1 MSSPDNTMRSDS
13 ERPDSAPNLDYLP
26 KWAGDNRQGRARS
39 AEGRLS
45 KEDER
50 SSFRRDLSQPRRS
63 LDPEIAHF
71 RQPRPRTLRWF
82 ATGAGFILAAAFG
95 IVIGLVVSGQ
105 LPSIFGETPR
115 FSS

>member
-1 MSSPDNTMRSDS
+1 MSSPDNTKRSDS
-13 ERPDSAPNLDYLP
+13 ERPDSAQNLDYLP
-26 KWAGDNRQGRARS
+26 KWAGDDRQGRARS

-71 RQPRPRTLRWF
+71 RQPPPRTLRRF
-82 ATGAGFILAAAFG
+82 ATGAGFILAAALG
-95 IVIGLVVSGQ
+95 IVIGLVVSG
-105 LPSIFGETPR
+105 
-115 FSS
+115 